1 MSSLIV
7 DREQGGVQVRGILSH
22 HLRIA
27 PLEMA
32 SRSSDGNTPHE
43 ITVIKESPTV
53 TSRQNGEAVEENLYE
68 QHCNPIDIEKRGVEQ
83 KPPDLFRVEV
93 CIVVSK
99 KYASAFNTS
108 EDLLL
113 YIGAMINGVSLR
125 YIDMICPKIQFQLN
139 QFWNVED
146 KFLFGDEVC
155 DTYTD
160 IFDNRTVCGF
170 DAEETLNKTTDYVNI
185 CTTEYCDIVYHLT
198 REELTYYI
206 NGTFTIEI
214 DGMAGTAGVCTD
226 DKFAIGEDK
235 PHTYSGLM
243 TMAHEIGHLLGSDH
257 DSCPGAE
264 DCPAIYGHLMSSI
277 DTDMQNKSKLSECS
291 QVQIRDLVKRL
302 QPSCVNVSTQANYT
316 SDVYPGENITY
327 EGFCQLMHPGI
338 QGIQASIKDARHCRI
353 RCCWNDTL
361 TAENQDSS
369 GSLEYGPT
377 EDAEITG
384 EMDDYSDEGTCE
396 FQRLL
401 DGMTC
406 GENETCYR
414 GICGIHN
421 WSEIR
426 RDYHTLRTFAKIP

>member
-139 QFWNVED
+139 QLFIVKDE
-146 KFLFGDEVC
+146 FLFGNVVC
-155 DTYTD
+155 DIHPNASED
-160 IFDNRTVCGF
+160 SNTVCPP
-170 DAEETLNKTTDYVNI
+170 DAEKTLNKTTDYVNV
-185 CTTEYCDIVYHLT
+185 CTTGHCDIVYHLT
-198 REELTYYI
+198 REDIMYYI
-206 NGTFTIEI
+206 NSTHGIDI
-214 DGMAGTAGVCTD
+214 DGLSDTAGVCTEA
-226 DKFAIGEDK
+226 KFAIGEDK
-235 PHTYSGLM
+235 PHTYSGLVV
-243 TMAHEIGHLLGSDH
+243 MAHEIGHL
-257 DSCPGAE
+257 
-264 DCPAIYGHLMSSI
+264 
-277 DTDMQNKSKLSECS
+277 
-291 QVQIRDLVKRL
+291 RL
-302 QPSCVNVSTQANYT
+302 NQSCVSVNTRANYT
-316 SDVYPGENITY
+316 NDVYPGENMTY
-327 EGFCQLMHPGI
+327 EAFCKLTHPEI
-338 QGIQASIKDARHCRI
+338 QDLYVSKENLTDCLIK
-353 RCCWNDTL
+353 CCDNSTES
-361 TAENQDSS
+361 ADSQE
-369 GSLEYGPT
+369 SLESSPL
-377 EDAEITG
+377 EITSDDSRTTEGIYEYYPYEYLFG
-384 EMDDYSDEGTCE
+384 EYES
-396 FQRLL
+396 LL
-401 DGMTC
+401 DGMAC
-406 GENETCYR
+406 GDNMTCYR

-426 RDYHTLRTFAKIP
+426 RNYRTLRTFEKMPYVRP

>member
-139 QFWNVED
+139 QLFIVKDE
-146 KFLFGDEVC
+146 FLFGNVVC
-155 DTYTD
+155 DIHPNASED
-160 IFDNRTVCGF
+160 SNTVCPP
-170 DAEETLNKTTDYVNI
+170 DAEKTLNKTTDYVNV
-185 CTTEYCDIVYHLT
+185 CTTGHCDIVYHLT
-198 REELTYYI
+198 R
-206 NGTFTIEI
+206 
-214 DGMAGTAGVCTD
+214 
-226 DKFAIGEDK
+226 
-235 PHTYSGLM
+235 
-243 TMAHEIGHLLGSDH
+243 LGSDH
-257 DSCPGAE
+257 DSCPGAK
-264 DCPAIYGHLMSSI
+264 DCPASYGFLM
-277 DTDMQNKSKLSECS
+277 TNLPMETHNKSKLSDCS
-291 QVQIRDLVKRL
+291 QKQIRSLVRRL
-302 QPSCVNVSTQANYT
+302 NQSCVSVNTRANYT
-316 SDVYPGENITY
+316 NDVYPGENMTY
-327 EGFCQLMHPGI
+327 EAFCKLTHPEI
-338 QGIQASIKDARHCRI
+338 QDLYVSKENLTDCLIK
-353 RCCWNDTL
+353 CCDNSTES
-361 TAENQDSS
+361 ADSQE
-369 GSLEYGPT
+369 SLESSPL
-377 EDAEITG
+377 EITSDDSRTTEGIYEYYPYEYLFG
-384 EMDDYSDEGTCE
+384 EYES
-396 FQRLL
+396 LL
-401 DGMTC
+401 DGMAC
-406 GENETCYR
+406 GDNMTCYR

-426 RDYHTLRTFAKIP
+426 RNYRTLRTFEKMPYVRP

>member
-113 YIGAMINGVSLR
+113 YIGAMING
-125 YIDMICPKIQFQLN
+125 D
-139 QFWNVED
+139 E
-146 KFLFGDEVC
+146 FLFGNVVC
-155 DTYTD
+155 DIHPNASED
-160 IFDNRTVCGF
+160 SNTVCPP
-170 DAEETLNKTTDYVNI
+170 DAEKTLNKTTDYVNV
-185 CTTEYCDIVYHLT
+185 CTTGHCDIVYHLT
-198 REELTYYI
+198 REDIMYYI
-206 NGTFTIEI
+206 NSTHGIDI
-214 DGMAGTAGVCTD
+214 DGLSDTAGVCTEA
-226 DKFAIGEDK
+226 KFAIGEDK
-235 PHTYSGLM
+235 PHTYSGLVV
-243 TMAHEIGHLLGSDH
+243 MAHEIGHLLGSDH
-257 DSCPGAE
+257 DSCPGAK
-264 DCPAIYGHLMSSI
+264 DCPASYGFLM
-277 DTDMQNKSKLSECS
+277 TNLPMETHNKSKLSDCS
-291 QVQIRDLVKRL
+291 QKQIRSLVRRL
-302 QPSCVNVSTQANYT
+302 NQSCVSVNTRANYT
-316 SDVYPGENITY
+316 NDVYPGENMTY
-327 EGFCQLMHPGI
+327 EAFCKLTHPEI
-338 QGIQASIKDARHCRI
+338 QDLYVSKENLTDCLIK
-353 RCCWNDTL
+353 CCDNSTES
-361 TAENQDSS
+361 ADSQE
-369 GSLEYGPT
+369 SLESSPL
-377 EDAEITG
+377 EITSDDSRTTEGIYEYYPYEYLFG
-384 EMDDYSDEGTCE
+384 EYES
-396 FQRLL
+396 LL
-401 DGMTC
+401 DGMAC
-406 GENETCYR
+406 GDNMTCYR

-426 RDYHTLRTFAKIP
+426 RNYRTLRTFEKMPYVRP